1 MKPTKPGKLR
11 EMTDEELRS
20 EEVALTEQLFKLRFQ
35 ATSGQQEDPVR
46 VRVIRRNRA
55 RIKSIL
61 REREIAAER
70 EKEELRQKLD
80 LPIAELDLSV
90 RAANCMEIEGIA
102 TVGDLCGRTEDQLL
116 EIRNFGKTSL
126 KEINK
131 KLSERGLSLGM
142 DVGAILEA

>member
-11 EMTDEELRS
+11 EMTDDELRA

-55 RIKSIL
+55 RIKTIL

-70 EKEELRQKLD
+70 EGSHE
-80 LPIAELDLSV
+80 
-90 RAANCMEIEGIA
+90 
-102 TVGDLCGRTEDQLL
+102 
-116 EIRNFGKTSL
+116 
-126 KEINK
+126 
-131 KLSERGLSLGM
+131 
-142 DVGAILEA
+142 